1 MSDPSLLA
9 LRGIAKRFSGVQA
22 LAGVDFDLQAG
33 EVHALLGENGA
44 GKSTL
49 IKVLGGIVTPDAGT
63 IAFEGRTVPIRD
75 VADADALG
83 IRLIHQELAL
93 APNLTVAENL
103 FLGREPTRLGLLDG
117 RRRSALARALVA
129 ELGLT
134 EIADV
139 DVPVARLSVAQ
150 RQMVEIARALAVKAR
165 VLVLDEPT
173 AALSEAET
181 EALFQRLR
189 RLRSQGVGII
199 YISHRLEEIR
209 RLADRITVLRDGRS
223 IGTQSASALDTQA
236 LVRWMVG
243 REILDHYPRPPW
255 NLGPVV
261 LEVRDLVS
269 DAVSGVSLTLRRG
282 EVLGLAG
289 LVGAGRTGLARAL
302 FGVDPVRSGQ
312 VLVDGRAVTIRCPA
326 DARAVGIVL
335 VPEDR
340 HREGLVLTG
349 SVAYNLALPWTR
361 DWVKGIVFDRR
372 RRAEIVERAMSRF
385 AIRAG
390 DPEQGVATLSGGN
403 QQKVVV
409 GRWMEHP
416 PRVLI
421 LDEPTRGI
429 DVGAREEMFRIVH
442 QLVADG
448 MALILIS
455 SDLTEVMSLSHRL
468 ALFRDGRIVR
478 EGPAQGFTAEQVMA
492 VLTRAEPSVS
502 TPPPSALTP

>member
-1 MSDPSLLA
+1 
-9 LRGIAKRFSGVQA
+9 
-22 LAGVDFDLQAG
+22 
-33 EVHALLGENGA
+33 
-44 GKSTL
+44 
-49 IKVLGGIVTPDAGT
+49 
-63 IAFEGRTVPIRD
+63 
-75 VADADALG
+75 
-83 IRLIHQELAL
+83 
-93 APNLTVAENL
+93 
-103 FLGREPTRLGLLDG
+103 
-117 RRRSALARALVA
+117 
-129 ELGLT
+129 
-134 EIADV
+134 
-139 DVPVARLSVAQ
+139 
-150 RQMVEIARALAVKAR
+150 
-165 VLVLDEPT
+165 
-173 AALSEAET
+173 
-181 EALFQRLR
+181 
-189 RLRSQGVGII
+189 
-199 YISHRLEEIR
+199 
-209 RLADRITVLRDGRS
+209 
-223 IGTQSASALDTQA
+223 
-236 LVRWMVG
+236 
-243 REILDHYPRPPW
+243 
-255 NLGPVV
+255 
-261 LEVRDLVS
+261 
-269 DAVSGVSLTLRRG
+269 
-282 EVLGLAG
+282 VLGLAG

-372 RRAEIVERAMSRF
+372 RRAEIVERAMTRF

>member
-1 MSDPSLLA
+1 MTDTPLLA
-9 LRGIAKRFSGVQA
+9 LRGITKRFGGVHA
-22 LAGVDFDLQAG
+22 LAGVDFDLRAG

-63 IAFEGRTVPIRD
+63 IAFDGRPVAVRD
-75 VADADALG
+75 VSDADALG
-83 IRLIHQELAL
+83 VRLIHQELAL

-103 FLGREPTRLGLLDG
+103 FLGREPTRFGLLDV
-117 RRRSALARALVA
+117 RRRRDQARALVA
-129 ELGLT
+129 ELGLA
-134 EIADV
+134 EIGDV
-139 DVPVARLSVAQ
+139 DAPVGSLSVAQ

-181 EALFQRLR
+181 EALFRRLR
-189 RLRSQGVGII
+189 RLREQGAGII

-223 IGTQSASALDTQA
+223 VGTQAAADLDPRA
-236 LVRWMVG
+236 LVKWMVG
-243 REILDHYPRPPW
+243 REILDHYPRPPY
-255 NLGPVV
+255 NPGPVV
-261 LEVRDLVS
+261 LEVDNLVT
-269 DAVSGVSLTLRRG
+269 AEVRGVSLTLRQG

-302 FGVDPVRSGQ
+302 FGIDPIRSGT
-312 VLVDGRAVTIRCPA
+312 VKVDGRPVDLRSP
-326 DARAVGIVL
+326 ARARAAGVVL

-361 DWVKGIVFDRR
+361 DWVRGVIFDRR
-372 RRAEIVERAMSRF
+372 RRRAIVDRAVERF
-385 AIRAG
+385 AIRVG
-390 DPEQGVATLSGGN
+390 DPERGVATLSGGN

-421 LDEPTRGI
+421 LDEPTRGV

-442 QLVADG
+442 QLVAEG
-448 MALILIS
+448 MALLLIS
-455 SDLTEVMSLSHRL
+455 SDLPEVMGLSHRL
-468 ALFRDGRIVR
+468 ALVREGRIVR
-478 EGPAQGFTAEQVMA
+478 EGPAEGFTPEEVMA
-492 VLTRAEPSVS
+492 ELTRSGD
-502 TPPPSALTP
+502 TPAATD

>member
-9 LRGIAKRFSGVQA
+9 LRGITRRFGGVQA
-22 LAGVDFDLQAG
+22 LDGVDFDLRAG

-63 IAFEGRTVPIRD
+63 IAFEGRAVAIRD

-189 RLRSQGVGII
+189 RLRIQGVGII

-223 IGTQSASALDTQA
+223 IGTQSASALDTRA

-255 NLGPVV
+255 NPGPVV

-269 DAVSGVSLTLRRG
+269 DVVSGVSLTLRRG

-349 SVAYNLALPWTR
+349 SVAYNLALPWTC

-372 RRAEIVERAMSRF
+372 RRAEIVERAMTRF
-385 AIRAG
+385 AIRVG

-502 TPPPSALTP
+502 TPPPSAPTS